1 MNSDVDLSDGGTIQI
16 TPHEAHTQVTQALR
30 KVVGFLERVFVRGKM
45 NDDQQ
50 PRFLVGWGLGHKD
63 ADIITLRED
72 GSVLYNGS

>member
-1 MNSDVDLSDGGTIQI
+1 MKGDVDLSDGGTIQI

-30 KVVGFLERVFVRGKM
+30 EVVGFLERVFVHSKM

-72 GSVLYNGS
+72 GSVRYNGS